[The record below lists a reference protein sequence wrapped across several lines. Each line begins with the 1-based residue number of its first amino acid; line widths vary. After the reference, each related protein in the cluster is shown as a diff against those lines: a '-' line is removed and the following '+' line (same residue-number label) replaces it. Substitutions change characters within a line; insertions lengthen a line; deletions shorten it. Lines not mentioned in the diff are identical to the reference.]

1 MKPEYDFQEGVRGK
15 FFRPD
20 ASLQVPVYLDPEV
33 LQFLSA
39 KAEKKG
45 VELDEIVNELLKRDI
60 GIIETAG

>member
-1 MKPEYDFQEGVRGK
+1 MKPEYDFQKGVRGK

-20 ASLQVPVYLDPEV
+20 ATLQVPVYLDPEV
-33 LQFLSA
+33 LEFLSA
-39 KAEKKG
+39 KAEKRG